1 MASEAL
7 TQFAN
12 RISGQT
18 TKACMYF
25 IRTDYGVD
33 STSKPKV
40 TIQGNGSINAVAD
53 YTFSG
58 EYLKT
63 ASGGVF
69 DGKDLADY
77 NAQFNAAARNQVN
90 AVSADIVDNAQEAGK
105 DDNDPFAILKSKDEA
120 KTMKVSLQFNPS
132 SIHIDAS
139 GGGLEPVYN
148 TVVPEKEGD
157 EKKAGSLSIKYRRG
171 KEHINIRISTVFDA
185 LSITEAFMG
194 DDFNIEN
201 FAKGLGK
208 YITSKLSDSSAQY
221 SIRPVMEGFLAAFS
235 ESYRQMVYF
244 VWGELTYT
252 GILTGV
258 DCTYTMFNR
267 AGEPVRA
274 TVNFNI
280 LSSEANKDHFWED
293 RYDYIVKNCID
304 SEGNVKTS
312 TNTSSRIANNLINL
326 QL

>member
-1 MASEAL
+1 MATEAL
-7 TQFAN
+7 KQLAN

-25 IRTDYGVD
+25 IRTSCGVD

-69 DGKDLADY
+69 DGKDLANY
-77 NAQFNAAARNQVN
+77 NAQFNADAKNQVN
-90 AVSADIVDNAQEAGK
+90 AVSADIVDNAQQAEK
-105 DDNDPFAILKSKDEA
+105 VDPFDILKSKDEA

-148 TVVPEKEGD
+148 TVVPEKEED
-157 EKKAGSLSIKYRRG
+157 DKKAGSLSIKYRRG

-185 LSITEAFMG
+185 LSIAEAFMG

-201 FAKGLGK
+201 VAKGLGK

-293 RYDYIVKNCID
+293 RYKDIIDKCVD